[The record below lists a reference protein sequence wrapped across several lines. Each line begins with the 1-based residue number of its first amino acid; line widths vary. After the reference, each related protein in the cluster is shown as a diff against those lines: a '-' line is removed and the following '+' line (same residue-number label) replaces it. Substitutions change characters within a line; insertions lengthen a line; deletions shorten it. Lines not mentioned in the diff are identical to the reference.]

1 MRRFASIWLPAWP
14 LDRLR
19 RVSPQALP
27 DDRPFALVLTTL
39 DGERR
44 QTLHAVNE
52 PAVRGGLA
60 AGLALADARAV
71 LPGLATRPAE
81 LAADRA
87 ALRRL
92 ALWAGRYGPRRHVD
106 GDDGLWIDVSGVAHL
121 FGGEKQLAED
131 CVGRLATAGIT
142 ARLGLAD
149 THGAAHALARHATSP
164 RRPVALAP
172 AGGQAAALAS
182 LPVEALRLDAPAIRL
197 LHRLGLRAIGQLY
210 DLPRAALE
218 RRFRDGTWTG
228 AQAASATAARLVA
241 RLDAALGVSAEPK
254 RPLAEP
260 PEHRVQVLFT
270 EPLLTAE
277 GVEAAATTALDRLAG
292 LLDAAG
298 LGARRVRLLL
308 FRADG
313 SVATVA
319 AGTSAPS
326 HDGAHFLGLVR
337 ERLAGIDAGFGI
349 DAVVAE
355 AVRVEAVHPVTGTLA
370 DRLVETRSGDASR
383 LFDVLAARLGPGRV
397 GRLVPV
403 ESHWPERAERLVPLL
418 DGSGETGGGSWPA
431 AGARA
436 SRPFLVFPA
445 PEPIAVVAEVPDG
458 PPARFTWRRLSHR
471 VVKSEGP
478 ERIEPE
484 WWRAIAPQPAPGR
497 AERARDY
504 YRVEDERGGRFW
516 LFREGLYERPAEG
529 EPAPTWYLHGL
540 YG

>member
-1 MRRFASIWLPAWP
+1 M
-14 LDRLR
+14 
-19 RVSPQALP
+19 P
-27 DDRPFALVLTTL
+27 DDRPFALVLTTS

-44 QTLHAVNE
+44 QTLHAVNA
-52 PAVRGGLA
+52 PAVRGGLS

-71 LPGLATRPAE
+71 LPGLATRTAE

-92 ALWAGRYGPRRHVD
+92 AVWAGRYGPRRHVD
-106 GDDGLWIDVSGVAHL
+106 GEDGLWIDVSGVAHL
-121 FGGEKQLAED
+121 FGGERQLTED
-131 CVGRLATAGIT
+131 CVGRLASAGVT

-164 RRPVALAP
+164 RRPAAIAP
-172 AGGQAAALAS
+172 AGGSAAALAS
-182 LPVEALRLDAPAIRL
+182 LPVEALRLDAPAVRL

-218 RRFRDGTWTG
+218 RRFRDGTRTG
-228 AQAASATAARLVA
+228 AAAASATAARLVA

-260 PEHRVQVLFT
+260 PEHRVPLLFA

-277 GVEAAATTALDRLAG
+277 GVEAAAATALARLAT

-298 LGARRVRLLL
+298 VGARRVRLLL

-313 SVATVA
+313 SMATVA

-326 HDGAHFLGLVR
+326 RDGAHLLGLVR
-337 ERLAGIDAGFGI
+337 ERLAAVDAGFGI

-355 AVRVEAVHPVTGTLA
+355 AVRVEAVAHVTGTLA
-370 DRLVETRSGDASR
+370 DRLAETRCGDASR

-403 ESHWPERAERLVPLL
+403 ASHWPERAERLVPLL
-418 DGSGETGGGSWPA
+418 DGSGEAGLASWPA
-431 AGARA
+431 IGTRA
-436 SRPFLVFPA
+436 PRPFLVFPA

-484 WWRAIAPQPAPGR
+484 WWRAIAAPPPR
-497 AERARDY
+497 LAARARDY